1 MFIRNP
7 EVLIF
12 VVDYDFSAQT
22 SSEERIPLEARRTQQ
37 VILRAVQRLPYF
49 DSWFNDGDTAMLGG
63 LTIWGD
69 IRYAVRIMC
78 RTPLFTATVV
88 LTVAIAIAANATI
101 FTIVNAAMIRSLP
114 YAEPNRIMQV
124 VEKNDKLNLPTFAA
138 SVLNF
143 LSWRELTQSFEQL
156 AGVGYATFTLSGSG
170 EPEQLSGNRIS
181 PVLTRVL
188 GTRLIAGREFRAD
201 EEKPGGAA
209 VAMIGEGLWKRRF
222 AADPALV
229 GKTISLDGVPTT
241 IVGIAPASLKL
252 IGGGDVYM
260 PLTID
265 PSKELRLNHVIT
277 VFGKLKPGVTPQQ
290 AQAEMDTISA
300 RVGQQYPEVRYWG
313 IHLLS
318 LFDTFVAPD
327 LKTGLVVLLVAVE
340 FVLLIACANI
350 ANLLLARAA
359 TRQKEMAVRTALG
372 ATRSR
377 LIRQLLV
384 ESVALAILGGGLGL
398 LGALGA
404 VRVLTRSLPEGT
416 LPFPDVSVDS
426 SVLWFGFA
434 LTIATGLLFGLAPAW
449 RIATAKANDMLKEG
463 GRGSTGGIRSWLRD
477 SLAAGEVA
485 LATVLLIGAG
495 LLLQSL
501 AHLQRVALGF
511 DSSGLM
517 TFQLA
522 PPVPQYPLAD
532 KGPNLYHALVEDLQS
547 IPGVLSATV
556 CSGIPFGAGN
566 YARHPMITT
575 EASVLPPGTAVPVD
589 WRSISP
595 GYFDTM
601 RIPLLRGRTFTDGD
615 VRTAPLVMVVSQS
628 TAQKFF
634 GDADPIGK
642 TLRPSAK
649 PELAYAIIGVVG
661 DVRDQALNQQT
672 PTLYYSIPQR
682 GSWPLMDVVV
692 RTEAGTDGS
701 AEALMPSIRQRIHD
715 LDAGL
720 ALANVKTMDQWLSN
734 SAAQP
739 RLNTVLLTTFAAI
752 ALLIAAIG
760 IYGVLAYSVNQRT
773 REIGLRMALG
783 ATPGSV
789 LQLIVSQ
796 GMKMVLVGI
805 GIGLAGGL
813 ASGRA
818 VSSLV
823 FGVPVRDPT
832 TFSLV
837 SVVLI
842 GVALAA
848 CIVPARRAARV
859 DPMVALRE
867 E

>member
-1 MFIRNP
+1 MF
-7 EVLIF
+7 E
-12 VVDYDFSAQT
+12 SA
-22 SSEERIPLEARRTQQ
+22 
-37 VILRAVQRLPYF
+37 
-49 DSWFNDGDTAMLGG
+49 
-63 LTIWGD
+63 IWGD
-69 IRYAVRIMC
+69 IRYAVRMML

-88 LTVAIAIAANATI
+88 LTVAIAISANATI
-101 FTIVNAAMIRSLP
+101 FTVVNAVMIRSLP
-114 YAEPNRIMQV
+114 FAKPSRIMQV
-124 VEKNDKLNLPTFAA
+124 AEKNDKLNLPTFAA

-143 LSWRELTQSFEQL
+143 LSWREQTQSFEQL
-156 AGVGYATFTLSGSG
+156 AGVGYATFTVSGNG
-170 EPEQLSGNRIS
+170 EPEQLSGNHIS
-181 PVLTRVL
+181 PALAQVL
-188 GTRLIAGREFRAD
+188 GTRPLAGRDFTAD

-209 VAMIGEGLWKRRF
+209 VAMIGEGLWKRRY
-222 AADPALV
+222 ASDRSLV
-229 GKTISLDGVPTT
+229 GRTISLDGVPTQV
-241 IVGIAPASLKL
+241 VGIAPASLKL
-252 IGGGDVYM
+252 IGGGDVYT
-260 PLTID
+260 PLIID
-265 PSKELRLNHVIT
+265 PAKELRLNHVII
-277 VFGKLKPGVTPQQ
+277 VFGRLKPGVTPQQ
-290 AQAEMDTISA
+290 AQAEMNTISA

-313 IHLLS
+313 VHLLT
-318 LFDTFVAPD
+318 LFDTFVTPD
-327 LKTGLVVLLVAVE
+327 LKTGLLVLLVAVV

-384 ESVALAILGGGLGL
+384 ESVSLAILGGGAGL
-398 LGALGA
+398 LGAVAA
-404 VRVLTRSLPEGT
+404 VRVLTRSLPDGT
-416 LPFPDVSVDS
+416 LPFPDIGVDS
-426 SVLWFGFA
+426 NVLWFGFA

-449 RIATAKANDMLKEG
+449 RVATIQSYDTLKE
-463 GRGSTGGIRSWLRD
+463 GRGSTGGMRSWLRD

-485 LATVLLIGAG
+485 LAAILLIGAG
-495 LLLQSL
+495 LLMQSL
-501 AHLQRVALGF
+501 ANLQRVRLGF
-511 DSSGLM
+511 DSEKLI

-532 KGPNLYHALVEDLQS
+532 KGPDFYRMLIADLQS
-547 IPGVLSATV
+547 IPGARAAAVS
-556 CSGIPFGAGN
+556 SGIPFGAGN

-575 EASVLPPGTAVPVD
+575 EPSVLPPGTAVPID
-589 WRSISP
+589 WRSVSN

-601 RIPLLRGRTFTDGD
+601 EIPLLRGRTFTDAD
-615 VRTAPLVMVVSQS
+615 IRTAPLVMIVSQS

-642 TLRPSAK
+642 ALRPSAK
-649 PELAYAIIGVVG
+649 PELAYTIVGVVG

-692 RTEAGTDGS
+692 RAYGS
-701 AEALMPSIRQRIHD
+701 PEALLPSIRQRIHD

-720 ALANVKTMDQWLSN
+720 ALANVNTMDQWLSN

-739 RLNTVLLTTFAAI
+739 RLNTVLLAAFAAV

-783 ATPGSV
+783 ATPRSV
-789 LQLIVSQ
+789 LQLIVGQ
-796 GMKMVLVGI
+796 GMKVVLVGVAL
-805 GIGLAGGL
+805 GLAGGL
-813 ASGRA
+813 ALGRA

-823 FGVPVRDPT
+823 FGVQVHDPA

-837 SVVLI
+837 AIVLTM
-842 GVALAA
+842 VALAA
-848 CIVPARRAARV
+848 CIIPARRAARV

>member
-1 MFIRNP
+1 MFDNNT
-7 EVLIF
+7 L
-12 VVDYDFSAQT
+12 
-22 SSEERIPLEARRTQQ
+22 
-37 VILRAVQRLPYF
+37 
-49 DSWFNDGDTAMLGG
+49 
-63 LTIWGD
+63 WGD

-78 RTPLFTATVV
+78 RAPLFTATVV
-88 LTVAIAIAANATI
+88 LTVTLAIAANATI
-101 FTIVNAAMIRSLP
+101 FTVVNAVMIRSLP
-114 YAEPNRIMQV
+114 FAEPNRIMQV
-124 VEKNDKLNLPTFAA
+124 AEKNDKLNLPTFSA

-143 LSWRELTQSFEQL
+143 LSWREQTQSFEQL
-156 AGVGYATFTLSGSG
+156 AGVGYATFTLSGNG
-170 EPEQLSGNRIS
+170 EPEQLPGNRIS
-181 PVLTRVL
+181 PALAQVL
-188 GTRLIAGREFRAD
+188 GTRPLAGRDFRAD

-222 AADPALV
+222 NADPNLV
-229 GKTISLDGVPTT
+229 GRTISLDGVPTT

-252 IGGGDVYM
+252 LGSGDVYT
-260 PLTID
+260 PLVID
-265 PSKELRLNHVIT
+265 PAKELRLNHVII

-300 RVGQQYPEVRYWG
+300 RVGKQYPEVRYWG

-318 LFDTFVAPD
+318 LFDTLVAPD
-327 LKTGLVVLLVAVE
+327 LKTGLLVLLVAVV

-384 ESVALAILGGGLGL
+384 ESVALALLGGGAGL
-398 LGALGA
+398 LAAVAA
-404 VRVLTRSLPEGT
+404 VRLLTRSLPAGT
-416 LPFPDVSVDS
+416 LPVPDVGVDAN
-426 SVLWFGFA
+426 VLWFSFA
-434 LTIATGLLFGLAPAW
+434 LTIATGVLFGLAPAW
-449 RIATAKANDMLKEG
+449 LVASVNANETLKDSS
-463 GRGSTGGIRSWLRD
+463 RGSTGSIRTWLRD

-485 LATVLLIGAG
+485 LAAILLVGAG
-495 LLLQSL
+495 LLMQSL
-501 AHLQRVALGF
+501 ANLQRVPLGF
-511 DSSGLM
+511 DSSGLI

-532 KGPNLYHALVEDLQS
+532 KAPGLYHALIENLQS
-547 IPGVLSATV
+547 IPGVQSAAV

-589 WRSISP
+589 WRSITP

-601 RIPLLRGRTFTDGD
+601 RIPLLRGRTFTDAD
-615 VRTAPLVMVVSQS
+615 VRTAQLVMIVSQS

-634 GDADPIGK
+634 GDADPIGRA
-642 TLRPSAK
+642 LRPSAK
-649 PELAYAIIGVVG
+649 PEIAYTIVGVVG

-672 PTLYYSIPQR
+672 PTLYYAITQR

-692 RTEAGTDGS
+692 RSNARTSGS
-701 AEALMPSIRQRIHD
+701 PEALLPAIRQRIHD

-720 ALANVKTMDQWLSN
+720 ALANINTMDQWLSN

-739 RLNTVLLTTFAAI
+739 RLNTALLAAFATV

-783 ATPGSV
+783 ATPRSV
-789 LQLIVSQ
+789 LHLIVGQ
-796 GMKMVLVGI
+796 GMKVVLI
-805 GIGLAGGL
+805 GIAVGLAGGL
-813 ASGRA
+813 ALGRA

-823 FGVPVRDPT
+823 FGVPVRDPA
-832 TFSLV
+832 TFSIV
-837 SVVLI
+837 AVVLTA
-842 GVALAA
+842 VAFAA
-848 CIVPARRAARV
+848 CIIPARRAARV

>member
-1 MFIRNP
+1 MFDNNT
-7 EVLIF
+7 L
-12 VVDYDFSAQT
+12 
-22 SSEERIPLEARRTQQ
+22 
-37 VILRAVQRLPYF
+37 
-49 DSWFNDGDTAMLGG
+49 
-63 LTIWGD
+63 WGD
-69 IRYAVRIMC
+69 IRFAVRIMC

-88 LTVAIAIAANATI
+88 LTVTLAIAANATI
-101 FTIVNAAMIRSLP
+101 FTVVNAVMIRSLP
-114 YAEPNRIMQV
+114 FAEPHRIMQV
-124 VEKNDKLNLPTFAA
+124 AEKNDKLNLPTFSA

-143 LSWRELTQSFEQL
+143 LSWREQTQSFEQL
-156 AGVGYATFTLSGSG
+156 AGVGYATFTLNGNG
-170 EPEQLSGNRIS
+170 EPEQLTGNRIS
-181 PVLTRVL
+181 PALTQVL
-188 GTRLIAGREFRAD
+188 GIRPLAGRDFTAE
-201 EEKPGGAA
+201 EEKPNGAA
-209 VAMIGEGLWKRRF
+209 VAMVGEGLWKRRF
-222 AADPALV
+222 NADPTLV
-229 GKTISLDGVPTT
+229 GRQISIDGVSTT

-252 IGGGDVYM
+252 IGGGDIYT

-265 PSKELRLNHVIT
+265 PSKELRLSHLIV
-277 VFGKLKPGVTPQQ
+277 VFGKLKPGVTPRQ

-318 LFDTFVAPD
+318 LFDTLVTPD
-327 LKTGLVVLLVAVE
+327 LKTGLLVLLVAVV

-384 ESVALAILGGGLGL
+384 ESVTLALLGGGAGL
-398 LGALGA
+398 LAAVGA
-404 VRVLTRSLPEGT
+404 VRVLTRSLPAGT
-416 LPFPDVSVDS
+416 LPVPDVAVDAN
-426 SVLWFGFA
+426 VVWFSLA
-434 LTIATGLLFGLAPAW
+434 LTIATGVLFGLAPAW
-449 RIATAKANDMLKEG
+449 LVASVNANETLKEAR
-463 GRGSTGGIRSWLRD
+463 RGSTGGIRSWLRD
-477 SLAAGEVA
+477 GLAAGEVA
-485 LATVLLIGAG
+485 LAAILLIGAG
-495 LLLQSL
+495 LLLRSL
-501 AHLQRVALGF
+501 ANLQRVPLGF
-511 DSSGLM
+511 DSSGLL

-522 PPVPQYPLAD
+522 PPVPQYPLAN
-532 KGPNLYHALVEDLQS
+532 KAPELYHSLIENLQA
-547 IPGVLSATV
+547 IPGVRSAAV

-575 EASVLPPGTAVPVD
+575 EASVLPPGTAVPID

-601 RIPLLRGRTFTDGD
+601 SIPLLRGRSFTDAD
-615 VRTAPLVMVVSQS
+615 VSTSQLVMVVSQS

-634 GDADPIGK
+634 GDADPIGR

-649 PELAYAIIGVVG
+649 PEIAYTIVGVVG

-672 PTLYYSIPQR
+672 PSLYYAITQR

-692 RTEAGTDGS
+692 RSAAQSDARAGGS
-701 AEALMPSIRQRIHD
+701 PEALLPAIRQRIHN

-739 RLNTVLLTTFAAI
+739 RLNTALLTAFAI
-752 ALLIAAIG
+752 VALLIAAIG

-783 ATPGSV
+783 ATPRTV
-789 LQLIVSQ
+789 LQLIVGQ
-796 GMKMVLVGI
+796 GMKVVLIGV

-813 ASGRA
+813 ALGRA

-823 FGVPVRDPT
+823 FGVPVRDPA

-837 SVVLI
+837 AVVLTV
-842 GVALAA
+842 VAFAA
-848 CIVPARRAARV
+848 CIIPARRAARV

-867 E
+867 Q

>member
-1 MFIRNP
+1 MF
-7 EVLIF
+7 
-12 VVDYDFSAQT
+12 S
-22 SSEERIPLEARRTQQ
+22 
-37 VILRAVQRLPYF
+37 
-49 DSWFNDGDTAMLGG
+49 
-63 LTIWGD
+63 TIWGD
-69 IRYAVRIMC
+69 IRYAVRVMV

-101 FTIVNAAMIRSLP
+101 FTVVNAVMIRSLP
-114 YAEPNRIMQV
+114 FAEPSRILQV
-124 VEKNDKLNLPTFAA
+124 AEKNDKLNLPIFSA

-143 LSWRELTQSFEQL
+143 LSWREQTQSFEQL
-156 AGVGYATFTLSGSG
+156 AGVGNATFTLSGNG
-170 EPEQLSGNRIS
+170 EPEQLTGNPIS
-181 PVLTRVL
+181 PALTHVL
-188 GTRLIAGREFRAD
+188 GTRMLAGREFRAD

-209 VAMIGEGLWKRRF
+209 VAIIGEGLWKRRF
-222 AADPALV
+222 ASDPALV
-229 GKTISLDGVPTT
+229 GKTISLNGTPTT

-252 IGGGDVYM
+252 IGGGDLYT
-260 PLTID
+260 PLIID

-300 RVGQQYPEVRYWG
+300 RVGKQYPEVRYWG

-318 LFDTFVAPD
+318 LFDTFVGAD
-327 LKTGLVVLLVAVE
+327 LKTGLLVLLVAVG

-372 ATRSR
+372 ATRGR

-384 ESVALAILGGGLGL
+384 ESVVLSILGGVAGL
-398 LGALGA
+398 LGAVAA
-404 VRVLTRSLPEGT
+404 VRVLTRSLPDGT
-416 LPFPDVSVDS
+416 LPFPNVAVDS
-426 SVLWFGFA
+426 TVLWFAFA

-449 RIATAKANDMLKEG
+449 RIATAKANDGLKEA

-477 SLAAGEVA
+477 GLAASEVA
-485 LATVLLIGAG
+485 LAAILLIGAG
-495 LLLQSL
+495 LLMQSL
-501 AHLQRVALGF
+501 ANLQRVRLGF

-532 KGPNLYHALVEDLQS
+532 KGPDLYHALIENLQS
-547 IPGVLSATV
+547 IPGVRSAAV

-575 EASVLPPGTAVPVD
+575 EASVLPPGTAVPID
-589 WRSISP
+589 WRSVSP

-601 RIPLLRGRTFTDGD
+601 RIPLLRGRTFTDAD
-615 VRTAPLVMVVSQS
+615 VRTALLVMIVSQS

-642 TLRPSAK
+642 ALRPSAK
-649 PELAYAIIGVVG
+649 PELAYTIVGVVG
-661 DVRDQALNQQT
+661 DIRDQALNQQT
-672 PTLYYSIPQR
+672 PTLYYGLQQR
-682 GSWPLMDVVV
+682 GTWPLMDVVV
-692 RTEAGTDGS
+692 RSDARTDGS
-701 AEALMPSIRQRIHD
+701 AEALLPSIRQRVHD

-720 ALANVKTMDQWLSN
+720 ALANVNTMDQWLSN

-739 RLNTVLLTTFAAI
+739 RLNTVLLASFAI
-752 ALLIAAIG
+752 VALVIAAIG

-773 REIGLRMALG
+773 REIGLRIALG
-783 ATPGSV
+783 ATPRSV
-789 LQLIVSQ
+789 LQLIVGQ
-796 GMKMVLVGI
+796 GMKVVLIGVGI
-805 GIGLAGGL
+805 GLLGGL
-813 ASGRA
+813 ALGRA

-823 FGVPVRDPT
+823 FGVPVHDPA
-832 TFSLV
+832 TFSFV
-837 SVVLI
+837 AIVLTA
-842 GVALAA
+842 VALAA
-848 CIVPARRAARV
+848 CIIPARRAARV

>member
-1 MFIRNP
+1 
-7 EVLIF
+7 
-12 VVDYDFSAQT
+12 
-22 SSEERIPLEARRTQQ
+22 
-37 VILRAVQRLPYF
+37 
-49 DSWFNDGDTAMLGG
+49 
-63 LTIWGD
+63 
-69 IRYAVRIMC
+69 
-78 RTPLFTATVV
+78 
-88 LTVAIAIAANATI
+88 
-101 FTIVNAAMIRSLP
+101 
-114 YAEPNRIMQV
+114 MQV
-124 VEKNDKLNLPTFAA
+124 AEKNDKLNLPTFAA

-143 LSWRELTQSFEQL
+143 LSWREQTQTFEQL
-156 AGVGYATFTLSGSG
+156 AGVGFATFTLTGTG
-170 EPEQLSGNRIS
+170 EPEQLTGNHIS
-181 PVLTRVL
+181 PALTHIL
-188 GTRLIAGREFRAD
+188 GTKMLAGREFRDD
-201 EEKPGGAA
+201 EEKPGGAT
-209 VAMIGEGLWKRRF
+209 VAMIGEGLWRRRF
-222 AADPALV
+222 ASDPTLV
-229 GKTISLDGVPTT
+229 GRTISLDGVPTT

-252 IGGGDVYM
+252 IGGGDVYT

-265 PSKELRLNHVIT
+265 PSKELRLNHVII
-277 VFGKLKPGVTPQQ
+277 VFGKLKPGATPLQ

-300 RVGQQYPEVRYWG
+300 RVGKQYPEVRYWG

-327 LKTGLVVLLVAVE
+327 LKTGLLVLLVAVG

-384 ESVALAILGGGLGL
+384 ESVALAILGGGAGL
-398 LGALGA
+398 LGAVGA
-404 VRVLTRSLPEGT
+404 VRVLTRSLPAGT
-416 LPFPDVSVDS
+416 LPFPDISVDS

-449 RIATAKANDMLKEG
+449 RIATVKTDETLKEA
-463 GRGSTGGIRSWLRD
+463 GRGSTGGMRSWLRD
-477 SLAAGEVA
+477 SLAAGEIA
-485 LATVLLIGAG
+485 LAAILLIGAG
-495 LLLQSL
+495 LLIQSL
-501 AHLQRVALGF
+501 ANLQRVRLGF
-511 DSSGLM
+511 DSEKLI

-532 KGPNLYHALVEDLQS
+532 KGPEFYHTLITNLQS
-547 IPGVLSATV
+547 IPGARAAAV

-566 YARHPMITT
+566 YTTHPMITT
-575 EASVLPPGTAVPVD
+575 DVSVLPPGTAVPID
-589 WRSISP
+589 WRSVSP

-601 RIPLLRGRTFTDGD
+601 HIPLLRGRSFTDAD
-615 VRTAPLVMVVSQS
+615 VRSAPFVMIVSQS
-628 TAQKFF
+628 TARRFF
-634 GDADPIGK
+634 GDADPIGRA
-642 TLRPSAK
+642 LRPSAK
-649 PELAYAIIGVVG
+649 PEIAFTIVGVVG

-672 PTLYYSIPQR
+672 PSLYYSIAQR

-692 RTEAGTDGS
+692 RTDGS
-701 AEALMPSIRQRIHD
+701 PEALLPSIRQRIHEM
-715 LDAGL
+715 DAGL
-720 ALANVKTMDQWLSN
+720 ALANVNTMDQLLSN

-739 RLNTVLLTTFAAI
+739 RLNTFLLTAFASV

-783 ATPGSV
+783 ATPRSV

-796 GMKMVLVGI
+796 GMKVVLI
-805 GIGLAGGL
+805 GVAIGLIGGL
-813 ASGRA
+813 ALGRA

-823 FGVPVRDPT
+823 FGVPVRDPV

-837 SVVLI
+837 AVVLTA
-842 GVALAA
+842 VALAA
-848 CIVPARRAARV
+848 CAIPARRAARV

>member
-1 MFIRNP
+1 MFDNNT
-7 EVLIF
+7 L
-12 VVDYDFSAQT
+12 
-22 SSEERIPLEARRTQQ
+22 
-37 VILRAVQRLPYF
+37 
-49 DSWFNDGDTAMLGG
+49 
-63 LTIWGD
+63 WGD

-78 RTPLFTATVV
+78 RAPLFTATVV
-88 LTVAIAIAANATI
+88 LTVTLAIAANATI
-101 FTIVNAAMIRSLP
+101 FTVVNAVMIRSLP
-114 YAEPNRIMQV
+114 FAEPNRIMQV
-124 VEKNDKLNLPTFAA
+124 AEKNDKLNLPTFSA

-143 LSWRELTQSFEQL
+143 LSWREQTRSFEQL
-156 AGVGYATFTLSGSG
+156 AGVGYATFTLSGNG
-170 EPEQLSGNRIS
+170 EPEQLPGNRIS
-181 PVLTRVL
+181 PALAQVL
-188 GTRLIAGREFRAD
+188 GTRPLAGRDFRAD

-222 AADPALV
+222 NADPNLV
-229 GKTISLDGVPTT
+229 GRTISLDGVPTT

-252 IGGGDVYM
+252 LGSGDVYT
-260 PLTID
+260 PLVID
-265 PSKELRLNHVIT
+265 PSKELRLNHVII

-300 RVGQQYPEVRYWG
+300 RVGKQYPEVRYWG

-318 LFDTFVAPD
+318 LFDTLVAPD
-327 LKTGLVVLLVAVE
+327 LKTGLLVLLVAVV

-384 ESVALAILGGGLGL
+384 ESVALALLGGGAGL
-398 LGALGA
+398 LAAVAA
-404 VRVLTRSLPEGT
+404 VRLLTRSLPAGT
-416 LPFPDVSVDS
+416 LPVPDVGVDAN
-426 SVLWFGFA
+426 VLWFSFA
-434 LTIATGLLFGLAPAW
+434 LTIATGVLFGLAPAW
-449 RIATAKANDMLKEG
+449 LVASVNANETLKDSS
-463 GRGSTGGIRSWLRD
+463 RGSTGSIRTWLRD

-485 LATVLLIGAG
+485 LAAILLIGAG
-495 LLLQSL
+495 LLMQSL
-501 AHLQRVALGF
+501 ANLQRVPLGF
-511 DSSGLM
+511 DSSGLI

-532 KGPNLYHALVEDLQS
+532 KAPGLYHALIENLQS
-547 IPGVLSATV
+547 IPGVQSAAV

-589 WRSISP
+589 WRSITP

-601 RIPLLRGRTFTDGD
+601 RIPLLRGRTFTDAD
-615 VRTAPLVMVVSQS
+615 VRTAQLVMIVSQS

-634 GDADPIGK
+634 GDADPIGRA
-642 TLRPSAK
+642 LRPSAK
-649 PELAYAIIGVVG
+649 PEIAYTIVGVVG

-672 PTLYYSIPQR
+672 PTLYYAITQR

-692 RTEAGTDGS
+692 RSNARTSGS
-701 AEALMPSIRQRIHD
+701 PEALLPAIRQRIHD

-720 ALANVKTMDQWLSN
+720 ALANINTMDQWLSN

-739 RLNTVLLTTFAAI
+739 RLNTALLTSFATV

-783 ATPGSV
+783 ATPRSV
-789 LQLIVSQ
+789 LHLIVGQ
-796 GMKMVLVGI
+796 GMKVVLI
-805 GIGLAGGL
+805 GIAVGLAGGL
-813 ASGRA
+813 ALGRA

-823 FGVPVRDPT
+823 FGVPVRDPA
-832 TFSLV
+832 TFSIV
-837 SVVLI
+837 AVVLTA
-842 GVALAA
+842 VAFAA
-848 CIVPARRAARV
+848 CIIPARRAARV

>member
-1 MFIRNP
+1 M
-7 EVLIF
+7 
-12 VVDYDFSAQT
+12 
-22 SSEERIPLEARRTQQ
+22 
-37 VILRAVQRLPYF
+37 F
-49 DSWFNDGDTAMLGG
+49 DSR
-63 LTIWGD
+63 TIWGD
-69 IRYAVRIMC
+69 IRYAVRLMC
-78 RTPLFTATVV
+78 RKPVFTATVV
-88 LTVAIAIAANATI
+88 LTVAIAISANATI
-101 FTIVNAAMIRSLP
+101 FTVVNAVMIRSLP
-114 YAEPNRIMQV
+114 FVEPNRIMQV
-124 VEKNDKLNLPTFAA
+124 AEKNDKLNLPTFAA

-143 LSWRELTQSFEQL
+143 LSWREQTQTFEQL
-156 AGVGYATFTLSGSG
+156 AGVGFATFTLTGTG
-170 EPEQLSGNRIS
+170 EPEQLTGNHIS
-181 PVLTRVL
+181 PALIRVL
-188 GTRLIAGREFRAD
+188 GTKMLAGREFRDD
-201 EEKPGGAA
+201 EEKPGGAT
-209 VAMIGEGLWKRRF
+209 VAMIGEGLWRRRF
-222 AADPALV
+222 ASDPTLV
-229 GKTISLDGVPTT
+229 GRTISLDGVPTT

-252 IGGGDVYM
+252 IGGGDVYT

-265 PSKELRLNHVIT
+265 PSKELRLNHVII
-277 VFGKLKPGVTPQQ
+277 VFGKLKPGATPLQ

-300 RVGQQYPEVRYWG
+300 RVGKQYPEVRYWG

-327 LKTGLVVLLVAVE
+327 LKTGLLVLLVAVG

-384 ESVALAILGGGLGL
+384 ESVALAILGGGAGL
-398 LGALGA
+398 LGAVGA
-404 VRVLTRSLPEGT
+404 VRVLTRSLPAGT
-416 LPFPDVSVDS
+416 LPFPDISVDS

-449 RIATAKANDMLKEG
+449 RIATVKTDETLKEA
-463 GRGSTGGIRSWLRD
+463 GRGSTGGMRSWLRD
-477 SLAAGEVA
+477 SLAAGEIA
-485 LATVLLIGAG
+485 LAAILLIGAG
-495 LLLQSL
+495 LLIQSL
-501 AHLQRVALGF
+501 ANLQRVRLGF
-511 DSSGLM
+511 DSEKLI

-532 KGPNLYHALVEDLQS
+532 KGPEFYHTLITNLQS
-547 IPGVLSATV
+547 IPGARAAAV

-566 YARHPMITT
+566 YTTHPMITT
-575 EASVLPPGTAVPVD
+575 DVSVLPPGTAVPID
-589 WRSISP
+589 WRSVSP

-601 RIPLLRGRTFTDGD
+601 HIPLLRGRSFTDAD
-615 VRTAPLVMVVSQS
+615 VRSAPFVMIVSQS
-628 TAQKFF
+628 TARRFF
-634 GDADPIGK
+634 GDADPIGRA
-642 TLRPSAK
+642 LRPSAK
-649 PELAYAIIGVVG
+649 PEIAFTIVGVVG

-672 PTLYYSIPQR
+672 PSLYYSIAQR

-692 RTEAGTDGS
+692 RTDGS
-701 AEALMPSIRQRIHD
+701 PEALLPSIRQRIHEM
-715 LDAGL
+715 DAGL
-720 ALANVKTMDQWLSN
+720 ALANVNTMDQLLSN

-739 RLNTVLLTTFAAI
+739 RLNTFLLTAFASV

-783 ATPGSV
+783 ATPRSV

-796 GMKMVLVGI
+796 GMKVVLI
-805 GIGLAGGL
+805 GVAIGLIGGL
-813 ASGRA
+813 ALGRA

-823 FGVPVRDPT
+823 FGVPVRDPV

-837 SVVLI
+837 AVVLTA
-842 GVALAA
+842 VALAA
-848 CIVPARRAARV
+848 CAIPARRAARV

>member
-1 MFIRNP
+1 MFDNNT
-7 EVLIF
+7 L
-12 VVDYDFSAQT
+12 
-22 SSEERIPLEARRTQQ
+22 
-37 VILRAVQRLPYF
+37 
-49 DSWFNDGDTAMLGG
+49 
-63 LTIWGD
+63 WGD

-78 RTPLFTATVV
+78 RAPLFTATVV
-88 LTVAIAIAANATI
+88 LTVTLAIAANATI
-101 FTIVNAAMIRSLP
+101 FTVVNAVMIRSLP
-114 YAEPNRIMQV
+114 FAEPNRIMQV
-124 VEKNDKLNLPTFAA
+124 AEKNDKLNLPTFSA

-143 LSWRELTQSFEQL
+143 LSWREQTRSFEQL
-156 AGVGYATFTLSGSG
+156 AGVGYATFTLSGNG
-170 EPEQLSGNRIS
+170 EPEQLPGNRIS
-181 PVLTRVL
+181 PALAQVL
-188 GTRLIAGREFRAD
+188 GTRPLAGRDFRAD

-222 AADPALV
+222 NADPNLV
-229 GKTISLDGVPTT
+229 GRTISLDGVPTT

-252 IGGGDVYM
+252 LGSGDVYT
-260 PLTID
+260 PLVID
-265 PSKELRLNHVIT
+265 PSKELRLNHVII

-300 RVGQQYPEVRYWG
+300 RVGKQYPEVRYWG

-318 LFDTFVAPD
+318 LFDTLVAPD
-327 LKTGLVVLLVAVE
+327 LKTGLLVLLVAVV

-384 ESVALAILGGGLGL
+384 ESVALALLGGGAGL
-398 LGALGA
+398 LAAVAA
-404 VRVLTRSLPEGT
+404 VRLLTRSLPAGT
-416 LPFPDVSVDS
+416 LPVPDVGVDAN
-426 SVLWFGFA
+426 VLWFSFA
-434 LTIATGLLFGLAPAW
+434 LTIATGVLFGSAPAW
-449 RIATAKANDMLKEG
+449 LVASVNANETLKDSS
-463 GRGSTGGIRSWLRD
+463 RGSTGSIRTWLRD

-485 LATVLLIGAG
+485 LAAILLVGAG
-495 LLLQSL
+495 LLMQSL
-501 AHLQRVALGF
+501 ANLQRVPLGF
-511 DSSGLM
+511 DSSGLI

-532 KGPNLYHALVEDLQS
+532 KAPGLYHALIENLQS
-547 IPGVLSATV
+547 IPGVQSAAV

-589 WRSISP
+589 WRSITP

-601 RIPLLRGRTFTDGD
+601 RIPLLRGRTFTDAD
-615 VRTAPLVMVVSQS
+615 VRTAQLVMIVSQS

-634 GDADPIGK
+634 GDADPIGRA
-642 TLRPSAK
+642 LRPSAK
-649 PELAYAIIGVVG
+649 PEIAYTIVGVVG

-672 PTLYYSIPQR
+672 PTLYYAITQR

-692 RTEAGTDGS
+692 RSNARTSGS
-701 AEALMPSIRQRIHD
+701 PEALLPAIRQRIHD

-720 ALANVKTMDQWLSN
+720 ALANINTMDQWLSN

-739 RLNTVLLTTFAAI
+739 RLNTALLAAFATV

-783 ATPGSV
+783 ATPRSV
-789 LQLIVSQ
+789 LHLIVGQ
-796 GMKMVLVGI
+796 GMKVVLI
-805 GIGLAGGL
+805 GIAVGLAGGL
-813 ASGRA
+813 ALGRA

-823 FGVPVRDPT
+823 FGVPVRDPA
-832 TFSLV
+832 TFSIV
-837 SVVLI
+837 AVVLTA
-842 GVALAA
+842 VAFAA
-848 CIVPARRAARV
+848 CIIPARRAARV